1 MARPWDYPRWRRVL
15 MQAVTWLILGGT
27 VALAQLVVHQKQRAA
42 LRLGPP
48 LRFGALIV
56 RVPEGWKVK
65 EEDGSEG
72 SVLDAFEDG
81 QRMRIEQFIAPSPS
95 DLAPDSDED
104 AKRSGSIEK
113 IRFAGLNREGQLLVV
128 PEYRPSPEGTVPE
141 EYLTA
146 FVIVPIGQSSLLIQ
160 VELLKAGPRI
170 GPGERALLMEV
181 VNSIRLAP
189 SRLLET
195 RGAP

>member
-1 MARPWDYPRWRRVL
+1 
-15 MQAVTWLILGGT
+15 MQAATWLILGGT

-42 LRLGPP
+42 LTLGPP

-56 RVPEGWKVK
+56 RVPEGWRVS
-65 EEDGSEG
+65 EEAGSDGS
-72 SVLDAFEDG
+72 VIDAIEES
-81 QRMRIEQFIAPSPS
+81 QRQLMRIEQFTARSPS

-104 AKRSGSIEK
+104 AKRSGSVENIQ
-113 IRFAGLNREGQLLVV
+113 FAGLHREGQLQLHR
-128 PEYRPSPEGTVPE
+128 EYRSSPEGTVPE
-141 EYLTA
+141 EYLAA
-146 FVIVPIGQSSLLIQ
+146 FVVVPIGQSSLVIR
-160 VELLKAGPRI
+160 VELRKAGPRI

-195 RGAP
+195 RGAT